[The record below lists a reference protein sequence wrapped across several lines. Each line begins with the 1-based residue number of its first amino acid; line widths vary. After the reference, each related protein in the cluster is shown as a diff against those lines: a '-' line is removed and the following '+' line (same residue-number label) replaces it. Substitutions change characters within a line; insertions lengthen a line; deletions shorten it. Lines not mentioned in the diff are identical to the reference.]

1 MKSPSSLFIERLSS
15 GGRAVALQVALEG
28 APVFDLAEALDLA
41 RSAGLCVVGQMAA
54 ARRRQHPRWLVGRGK
69 VDEIQAFL
77 ERQGADL
84 LLVNNDLTAGQQRN
98 LEQALACRVM
108 SRAELIIHIF
118 AKRARTF
125 EGRLQVELAQLRHAQ
140 TRLVRGWS
148 HLDRQKGGIGLRGAG
163 EKQLELD
170 HRMLEVRI
178 KAVQGRL
185 GQVVRQRGRSRR
197 QRRRSGTPTV
207 ALVGY
212 TNAGKSTLFNAL
224 TDAAV
229 VAADKPF
236 ATLDPTLRRLPVAGI
251 GEVVL
256 ADTVGFI
263 SHLPPA
269 LVDAFKAT
277 LEEVARADLLVH
289 VMDATALDL
298 ERRIDD
304 VDEVLRDLG
313 AAALPRINVLNKCDL
328 AGRAE
333 GASAEAS
340 AMPVGVCDDR
350 AGVQAASDIEAEAS
364 AMPFGAR
371 DALRISARTGQG
383 CDLLLARMGQAL
395 GVRPPVEVRLPASA
409 GATRAWLYAR
419 GAVLDE
425 RSTADGGMKL
435 TVRGDADLMRRL
447 QRRQRVA

>member
-1 MKSPSSLFIERLSS
+1 MKPRSSLFIERLSG

-28 APVFDLAEALDLA
+28 APPFDLAEALDLA
-41 RSAGLCVVGQMAA
+41 RSAGLAVVAQMAA
-54 ARRRQHPRWLVGRGK
+54 TRRRQHPRWLVGPGK
-69 VDEIQAFL
+69 VDEISACL
-77 ERQGADL
+77 ERQEADL

-118 AKRARTF
+118 AERARTF

-148 HLDRQKGGIGLRGAG
+148 HLDRQKGGIGLRGVG

-170 HRMLEVRI
+170 HRMLEARI

-185 GQVVRQRGRSRR
+185 VQVVRQRGRSHR
-197 QRRRSGTPTV
+197 QRRRSGVPTV

-229 VAADKPF
+229 VAEDKPF

-263 SHLPPA
+263 SHLPPT
-269 LVDAFKAT
+269 LIDAFKAT
-277 LEEVARADLLVH
+277 LEEVSRADLLVH
-289 VMDATALDL
+289 VMDATAADL

-304 VDEVLRDLG
+304 VDAVLKDLG

-328 AGRAE
+328 AGCAE
-333 GASAEAS
+333 GACAGAS
-340 AMPVGVCDDR
+340 T
-350 AGVQAASDIEAEAS
+350 
-364 AMPFGAR
+364 MPFGAP
-371 DALRISARTGQG
+371 DALRISARTGLG
-383 CDLLLARMGQAL
+383 CDLLVARMGQAL
-395 GVRPPVEVRLPASA
+395 GVRPPMEVRLPASA

-425 RSTADGGMKL
+425 SSTADGGMKL

-447 QRRQRVA
+447 RRRQRVA